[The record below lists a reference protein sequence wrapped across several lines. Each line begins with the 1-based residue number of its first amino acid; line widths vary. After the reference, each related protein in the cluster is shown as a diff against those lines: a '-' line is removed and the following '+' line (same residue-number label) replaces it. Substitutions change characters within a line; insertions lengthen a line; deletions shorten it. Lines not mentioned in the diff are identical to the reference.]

1 MSEELSD
8 LLKIRRQKLD
18 DLRAAGINPFPYKY
32 DRSITAQEII
42 KNFDSLVEHQESPDI
57 VSVAGRIMTKRGH
70 GKASFA
76 TIQDESG
83 KIQIYARQ
91 DVLNEKYDF
100 YSKLDIGD
108 IIGVKGHVFKTKTGE
123 TTVRVEDWTLLCK
136 SLHPLPEKW
145 HGLTDKELCYRER
158 YVDLITNSETRDTF
172 KKRSKIISNI
182 RNFLETKGFME
193 VETPILH
200 VLQGGAA
207 ARPFETF
214 HDTLDM
220 PFFLRIAP
228 ELYLK
233 RLIVGGFEKVF
244 ELGRAF
250 RNEGMSFKHNPEYT
264 MLEVYETY
272 VDYQAVMK
280 MTEDMIVEV
289 LQKAVGSLKLEF
301 RGEPVDFTPPFKRMP
316 LLEVLKHYGNIDI
329 ANKSDEEIRQIGK
342 TNGIEGAMEL
352 GVGKV
357 INELYDKFVEPNL
370 RQPTFIIDYPIETS
384 PLAKKKRDNDRLV
397 ERFELIVC
405 GMEIANA
412 FSELN
417 DPIDQRERFTKQ
429 AELKAAGDIEAE
441 SMDEDFLRALEYGMP
456 PTGGLGVGVDRL
468 VMLAT
473 NSPTIR
479 DVLLF
484 PHMKPIQNAQTKK
497 EELEVL
503 DRPPLNLPLGK
514 GEK

>member
-1 MSEELSD
+1 MSEELSE
-8 LLKIRRQKLD
+8 LLKIRRNKLD
-18 DLRAAGINPFPYKY
+18 EFRAAGINPFPYKY
-32 DRSITAQEII
+32 ERSINASEVLSQYA
-42 KNFDSLVEHQESPDI
+42 NLAEHQDSPEV

-83 KIQIYARQ
+83 KVQIYARQ
-91 DVLNEKYDF
+91 DVIGEKYEL

-108 IIGVKGHVFKTKTGE
+108 IIGVKGHIFKTKTGE
-123 TTVRVEDWTLLCK
+123 TTVRVEEWTLLCK

-158 YVDLITNSETRDTF
+158 YVDLIVNPETRDVF
-172 KKRSKIISNI
+172 KKRSKIVSNI
-182 RNFLETKGFME
+182 RGFLENRGFME

-207 ARPFETF
+207 AKPFKTH

-220 PFFLRIAP
+220 PLFLRIAP

-264 MLEVYETY
+264 MLEVYETLA
-272 VDYQAVMK
+272 DYNDVMK

-301 RGEPVDFTPPFKRMP
+301 RGEAVDFTPPFKRIP
-316 LLEVLKHYGNIDI
+316 LLEALMHYGNIDI
-329 ANKSDEEIRQIGK
+329 ANKSDDEIRQIGK
-342 TNGIEGAMEL
+342 EKGIEGSLEI

-397 ERFELIVC
+397 ERFELIVA

-417 DPIDQRERFTKQ
+417 DPLDQRERFNKQ

-456 PTGGLGVGVDRL
+456 PTGGLGVGIDRL

-473 NSPTIR
+473 NAPTIR
-479 DVLLF
+479 DVLFF
-484 PHMKPIQNAQTKK
+484 PHMKPIQNAKVK
-497 EELEVL
+497 PEELEIL
-503 DRPPLNLPLGK
+503 DNDK
-514 GEK
+514 